1 MWGRSTK
8 LPEVNEISH
17 GVNTTY
23 IHDLKYDKNG
33 FQLFSDNIKRK
44 TNQIVYEIWEINN
57 GTNKTVINGLK
68 CKNENAKGQN
78 ISLQSEHYKE
88 EK

>member
-1 MWGRSTK
+1 MALTLLISTTWNMIKRVSKVK
-8 LPEVNEISH
+8 L
-17 GVNTTY
+17 
-23 IHDLKYDKNG
+23 
-33 FQLFSDNIKRK
+33 QLFSDNIKRK

>member
-1 MWGRSTK
+1 MALTLLISTTWNMIKMVSKVK
-8 LPEVNEISH
+8 L
-17 GVNTTY
+17 
-23 IHDLKYDKNG
+23 
-33 FQLFSDNIKRK
+33 QLFSDNIKRK